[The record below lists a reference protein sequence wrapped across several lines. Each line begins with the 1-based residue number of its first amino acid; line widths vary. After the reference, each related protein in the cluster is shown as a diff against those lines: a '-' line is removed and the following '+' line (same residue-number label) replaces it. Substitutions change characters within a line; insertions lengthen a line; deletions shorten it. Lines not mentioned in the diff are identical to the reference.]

1 VHQQQE
7 RLEHQQQVQQ
17 VQRQEHQQQ
26 ERLVQQQVLVFRP
39 LLE

>member
-7 RLEHQQQVQQ
+7 RLEHQQQEQQ

>member
-1 VHQQQE
+1 MHQQQE
-7 RLEHQQQVQQ
+7 RLEHQQQEQQ